1 MKDFKYKLIELKDS
15 MDEAIK
21 NVMSVI
27 DQQEELYKVI
37 NVSDKKEFFENFIN
51 EMSKNTENL
60 KNQATAMSKRL
71 DYLENVLNN
80 LNDDNREII
89 YELLLAIGF
98 IKEDE

>member
-21 NVMSVI
+21 NIISVI

-60 KNQATAMSKRL
+60 KNQATTMSKRL

-80 LNDDNREII
+80 LNDNNREII